1 MSNIRFTR
9 DEVILALD
17 VLYFHGNQRLN
28 SKAPAIV
35 ELSDLLNQLP
45 IHKHE
50 DRGRNFR
57 TPTGVL
63 KQIVTF
69 QKSYENREK
78 TTQVGN
84 VFYEVATDY
93 RSALDELHNIASA
106 IRKNRDFY
114 NISPFENNLES
125 DSFPEGALL
134 GNLHLSTEKRDSQ
147 KLVLADR
154 CDICGIKTEEIYRSN
169 LNLLSLHLMVPIT
182 QLDGRK
188 RYSNC
193 DYITV
198 CPNCHSAL
206 HRSRPWLTKENYGA
220 VLR

>member
-17 VLYFHGNQRLN
+17 VLYFHGNRRLN

-134 GNLHLSTEKRDSQ
+134 GNLHLSIEKRDSQ
-147 KLVLADR
+147 KLILADR

-182 QLDGRK
+182 QLNGRK
-188 RYSNC
+188 RYSNS

>member
-45 IHKHE
+45 IHKYE
-50 DRGRNFR
+50 GRGRNFR

-63 KQIVTF
+63 KQILTF
-69 QKSYENREK
+69 QKCCENGERSV
-78 TTQVGN
+78 QVGK
-84 VFYEVATDY
+84 VFFEVATDY
-93 RSALDELHNIASA
+93 SSELDALHEIACA
-106 IRKNRDFY
+106 IRKN
-114 NISPFENNLES
+114 SPFFDTSPLDSNLES
-125 DSFPEGALL
+125 DSFPEGILL
-134 GNLHLSTEKRDSQ
+134 GRLHKFIEKRDSAG
-147 KLVLADR
+147 LVVADR
-154 CDICGIKTEEIYRSN
+154 CDICGIKTDEIYRSN
-169 LNLLSLHLMVPIT
+169 LNLLSSHLMVPIT

-188 RYSNC
+188 RYSDSN
-193 DYITV
+193 YITV

-206 HRSRPWLTKENYGA
+206 HRSRPWLTKENYRA
-220 VLR
+220 ILR